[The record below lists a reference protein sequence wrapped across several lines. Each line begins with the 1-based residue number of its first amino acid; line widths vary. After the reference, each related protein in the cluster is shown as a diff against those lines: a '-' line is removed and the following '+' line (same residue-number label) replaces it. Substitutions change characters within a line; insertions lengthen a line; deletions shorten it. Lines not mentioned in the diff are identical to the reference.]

1 MKLVAHHDRR
11 YFLFEIV
18 YGDEGDP
25 WAPYGRVYDRVSRR
39 MFPPVSFLR
48 LNEAKDFFEDW
59 AGSEKERRA
68 IEEEAAAASAG

>member
-1 MKLVAHHDRR
+1 MKLVGHHDGR

-39 MFPPVSFLR
+39 MFHPVSFIR
-48 LNEAKDFFEDW
+48 LNEADGFFEEW
-59 AGSEKERRA
+59 EGSAEERRT
-68 IEEEAAAASAG
+68 IEEEAAAASGD